1 MRAMTKAT
9 SQAARLRGWPGWLL
23 LGSSLLFFLPS
34 LLVWVSAPTEKL
46 WIGAILITEW
56 GHFAALVGGIG
67 AVLALGFGFRVP
79 ALLLALAALN
89 CASPFLR
96 ATMLARRLPAA
107 CTAAFGPAVMPA
119 GAQAQPLSLAD
130 AFRGVS
136 PGGVES
142 TELTYA
148 TDGGKP
154 LKLDL
159 YQATNVS
166 ELQPLVVVVHGGS
179 WNGGSKDQL
188 PDLNRALAR
197 QHYAVAAMNY
207 RHAPKYP
214 SPAAVEDVFRAI
226 DFLAKHAAEARLDLS
241 RIVLLGRS
249 AGGQVALS
257 AGYAGRLPGLRGVV
271 SLYGPTD
278 LGFGYD
284 NPSRRWVL
292 DSKRVLE
299 DYLGGTPTTAP
310 DQYAAASPINFVD
323 TNTPPTLL
331 IHGGLD
337 PMVWPRHSELLAAR
351 LQQAE
356 RPHLY
361 LALPWA
367 THGCDVNL
375 SGPSGQLSLY
385 AIERFLANAFA
396 SRTP

>member
-1 MRAMTKAT
+1 M
-9 SQAARLRGWPGWLL
+9 
-23 LGSSLLFFLPS
+23 
-34 LLVWVSAPTEKL
+34 SAPTEKL

-56 GHFAALVGGIG
+56 GHFAALVGGIS

-188 PDLNRALAR
+188 PDLNRVLAR
-197 QHYAVAAMNY
+197 
-207 RHAPKYP
+207 
-214 SPAAVEDVFRAI
+214 
-226 DFLAKHAAEARLDLS
+226 
-241 RIVLLGRS
+241 
-249 AGGQVALS
+249 
-257 AGYAGRLPGLRGVV
+257 
-271 SLYGPTD
+271 
-278 LGFGYD
+278 
-284 NPSRRWVL
+284 
-292 DSKRVLE
+292 
-299 DYLGGTPTTAP
+299 
-310 DQYAAASPINFVD
+310 
-323 TNTPPTLL
+323 
-331 IHGGLD
+331 
-337 PMVWPRHSELLAAR
+337 
-351 LQQAE
+351 
-356 RPHLY
+356 
-361 LALPWA
+361 
-367 THGCDVNL
+367 
-375 SGPSGQLSLY
+375 
-385 AIERFLANAFA
+385 
-396 SRTP
+396 